1 MLVEN
6 LKHLRKVNKMTQ
18 EDLAEALKIPRS
30 TLGEYERG
38 NTEPSI
44 TLLIKISKYFKV
56 SLDDLL
62 IKNPQFPSFE
72 LKGSDRL
79 KVLAIT
85 LDGDQKTNIELVE
98 TKAEAGYLQS
108 YTDPEFIKELP
119 KIYFPN
125 LPYGTYR
132 GFEINGDSMLP
143 LEPGTIIISKYVEK
157 LTEIKNGKTY
167 IIISKNEGV
176 VYKRISLNLLKNE
189 LVLISDNEIF
199 HPYTIPLEEVEEVWQ
214 YYAHVGF
221 SDAKR
226 TFTYLLEE
234 KISDIQKKVSLLYNK
249 SL

>member
-6 LKHLRKVNKMTQ
+6 LKHLRKINNMTQ
-18 EDLAEALKIPRS
+18 HDLAEVLSIPRS

-44 TLLIKISKYFKV
+44 SLLIKISKFFKV
-56 SLDDLL
+56 TLDDLL

-72 LKGSDRL
+72 LQSSNRF

-85 LDGDQKTNIELVE
+85 VDGAQKSNVELVE

-108 YTDPEFIKELP
+108 YTDPEYIKDLP
-119 KIYFPN
+119 KIHFPN
-125 LPYGTYR
+125 LPHGTYR

-143 LEPGTIIISKYVEK
+143 LESGSIVISKYVEK
-157 LTEIKNGKTY
+157 ITEIKNGKTY
-167 IIISKNEGV
+167 IVISKNEGV
-176 VYKRISLNLLKNE
+176 VYKRLSLDLVKNE
-189 LVLISDNEIF
+189 LVLKSDNEVF

-221 SDAKR
+221 SDTKR
-226 TFTYLLEE
+226 TFTYMLEE
-234 KISDIQKKVSLLYNK
+234 KINDIQKKVNAIYEK
-249 SL
+249 GI